1 MAIIDNGTVAA
12 AVPIAVPMTNLVNGI
27 KKTTNNK
34 NGKERIILTNK
45 FKIEKTNWF
54 SST

>member
-1 MAIIDNGTVAA
+1 MDNGIVAA

-34 NGKERIILTNK
+34 NGKERIIFTNK
-45 FKIEKTNWF
+45 FNDRKQ
-54 SST
+54 